1 MEIAII
7 TGTSSGLGKE
17 FLKQIYDRYSCLDEI
32 WIISRRE
39 SKLFDIKKSIEKEN
53 GPVIIPMA
61 LDLTDEDS
69 CLLLSDKLNRQKP
82 NIRVLI
88 NNAGCGVIG
97 DVLDAD
103 YKAQANMVD
112 INVRAL
118 TVITTLVLKY
128 MKPGKTEGT
137 KTYPFIINVC
147 SIASFAPNPRMSV
160 YCSTKA
166 YVMSYTKALNYELK
180 SRFGKNRINVLAVC
194 PGPMRTEFLEVA
206 GIAPGTSKTF
216 DILPYCIPEKVAQ
229 KAVKR
234 AEKGKTVYTPR
245 LLYKIY
251 RIVAKILPHNW
262 IMPVSKT

>member
-147 SIASFAPNPRMSV
+147 SIA
-160 YCSTKA
+160 
-166 YVMSYTKALNYELK
+166 
-180 SRFGKNRINVLAVC
+180 
-194 PGPMRTEFLEVA
+194 
-206 GIAPGTSKTF
+206 
-216 DILPYCIPEKVAQ
+216 
-229 KAVKR
+229 
-234 AEKGKTVYTPR
+234 
-245 LLYKIY
+245 
-251 RIVAKILPHNW
+251 
-262 IMPVSKT
+262 